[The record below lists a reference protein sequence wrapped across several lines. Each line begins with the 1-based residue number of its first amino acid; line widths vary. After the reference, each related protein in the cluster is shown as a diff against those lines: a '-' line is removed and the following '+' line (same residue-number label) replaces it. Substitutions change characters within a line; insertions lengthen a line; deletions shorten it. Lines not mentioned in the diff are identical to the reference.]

1 MRAANVS
8 HGGRIP
14 ARLLLAVVAALAATG
29 VCASAASPALAL
41 SSGRAYELVSPPF
54 KGGFGATRIEG
65 VREDGNAVAYYSPG
79 AFAGAS
85 AGFSEGLDSARYVA
99 TRGAAGWSSTPL
111 VPPSA
116 LSNVVVGNADFGPSL
131 SQELVQLQLENIED
145 PSRPGNRSQFFLH
158 SVGAPDVSAG
168 WAPAGQLMQT
178 LNKTISVV
186 VHYEGASSDFCHLI
200 FSLGGSNEEQL
211 LPGSGS
217 GGTSELYELAT
228 GCHGETD
235 SLRFVALNDHQ
246 KLFSPECK
254 VEAGAREIYENG
266 ESSFNAVAADGSEIF
281 FTTCIASGESDH
293 QLFLRLDG
301 TRTLEISKP
310 FVPKTPAEACGK
322 SEIPCKGA
330 ETRPSANFAG
340 ASEDGSRV
348 FFTSQAPLTGEAEDG
363 SRNLYVATIGCAEGE
378 SECAV
383 AGRTVTTLTRVS
395 RTIDKGE
402 AADVQG
408 VVRVAPDGSRV
419 YFVAQGVLS
428 EGANSQGAAPV
439 RGADNLYVYE
449 RDEHDPAG
457 HVAFVAELCSGQ
469 DISGE
474 AEDIHC
480 PNTVG
485 DNYLWSET
493 GVSPQAQTAGAGG
506 GFLVFASYGQLTA
519 DDTDSARDVYRYDA
533 ETGVLERISVGEG
546 GYDQNGDDSRF
557 EATILAG
564 HHGGSVAFQHELDS
578 RAISEDG
585 SRIIFTT
592 SEPLSPQAV
601 NGVSNL
607 YEWHQGPEAS
617 GGEVSLISS
626 GSGDE
631 PVTDGVI
638 SPSGQDVF
646 FATSQ
651 ALVPQ
656 DTDELSDVY
665 DARIGG
671 GFPEPPA
678 PRQQCSSDA
687 CQGPLTNPA
696 PLLVPGSV
704 SQAPGENLSPPASSP
719 VSAKSRPKAV
729 KCKRGRVK
737 RKGKCVKS
745 KQTQSASKRNRKG
758 GK

>member
-8 HGGRIP
+8 HGRRMP
-14 ARLLLAVVAALAATG
+14 VLLVALAVVG
-29 VCASAASPALAL
+29 VCAGAASSALAL

-65 VREDGNAVAYYSPG
+65 VREDGNGVVYYSPG
-79 AFAGAS
+79 GFAGAS

-116 LSNVVVGNADFGPSL
+116 LSNVVEGNADFDPSL

-145 PSRPGNRSQFFLH
+145 PSQPGNRSQFFLH
-158 SVGAPDVSAG
+158 SVGAPDVSGG
-168 WAPAGQLMQT
+168 WAPDGQVLQT

-186 VHYEGASSDFCHLI
+186 VLYAGASSDFCHLI
-200 FSLGGSNEEQL
+200 FTLAGSSEEQL
-211 LPGSGS
+211 LPGSS
-217 GGTSELYELAT
+217 SRGTSELYELAA
-228 GCHGETD
+228 GCHGEAD
-235 SLRFVALNDHQ
+235 SLRFVALNDRQ
-246 KLFSPECK
+246 KLFSPECN
-254 VEAGAREIYENG
+254 VEAGANEINENG
-266 ESSFNAVAADGSEIF
+266 KSSFNAVAADGSEIF
-281 FTTCIASGESDH
+281 FTTCIASSESDR
-293 QLFLRLDG
+293 QLFVRLGG

-310 FVPKTPAEACGK
+310 LAPKTPAEACGK

-348 FFTSQAPLTGEAEDG
+348 FFTSQAPLTGEAEDT
-363 SRNLYVATIGCAEGE
+363 SRNLYLATIGCPEDE
-378 SECAV
+378 PECAV
-383 AGRTVTTLTRVS
+383 AGRTVTSLTRVS

-408 VVRVAPDGSRV
+408 VARVAPDGSRV

-449 RDEHDPAG
+449 HDEHDPAG
-457 HVAFVAELCSGQ
+457 RVAFVAELCSGQ
-469 DISGE
+469 DASGE

-480 PNTVG
+480 PNAIG
-485 DNYLWSET
+485 DDYLWSET
-493 GVSPQAQTAGAGG
+493 GVSPQAQTAGTDG

-519 DDTDSARDVYRYDA
+519 DDTDSAKDVYLYDA
-533 ETGVLERISVGEG
+533 ETGALERISVGEG
-546 GYDQNGDDSRF
+546 GYDQNGNDSRF
-557 EATILAG
+557 DATILAG

-585 SRIIFTT
+585 SRIVFTT

-601 NGVSNL
+601 NGLSNL
-607 YEWHQGPEAS
+607 YEWHQRPEGT

-626 GSGDE
+626 GSGGE

-671 GFPEPPA
+671 GFPEAPA

-687 CQGPLTNPA
+687 CQGLLTNPA

-704 SQAPGENLSPPASSP
+704 SQAPGENLPPPMSSP
-719 VSAKSRPKAV
+719 VGTKSKPKAA

-737 RKGKCVKS
+737 RKGKCVRAE
-745 KQTQSASKRNRKG
+745 QTRGASKRNRKG
-758 GK
+758 SK